1 MSLATFIPTSIRAIS
16 LAAAL
21 GALAFPAAAASVK
34 VNINGLDAKAAHTQI
49 VRAAATVCSAALADQ
64 PLRYYA
70 VGSCITEAVAATEA
84 KFAANEHRYA
94 LLPTNGR

>member
-1 MSLATFIPTSIRAIS
+1 MSLANPIPTSLRAIT

-34 VNINGLDAKAAHTQI
+34 VNITGLDSKAAHAQI

-70 VGSCITEAVAATEA
+70 IGACIDQAVATTEA
-84 KFAANEHRYA
+84 KFAANDHRYA
-94 LLPTNGR
+94 MLPANGR